1 MRAPQNNKYIMAK
14 MQWLYIDELV
24 ALGYEALRTR
34 SGKDTEIGLTG
45 PDGNPYSMYIMIL
58 NDHNVRHSVWVHAEI
73 CAVQDDTNKS
83 APLISGFT
91 MFSSGKIEGH
101 S

>member
-1 MRAPQNNKYIMAK
+1 MGTPQNNKYIMAK

-24 ALGYEALRTR
+24 ALGYEALRAR
-34 SGKDTEIGLTG
+34 SGKDADIELTG
-45 PDGNPYSMYIMIL
+45 PDGKPYSMYISIL
-58 NDHNVRHSVWVHAEI
+58 NDHNVRNSVSVHAEI
-73 CAVQDDTNKS
+73 CVVQDDSNKS
-83 APLISGFT
+83 TPLISGFT

>member
-1 MRAPQNNKYIMAK
+1 MGTHKNNKYIMAK

-34 SGKDTEIGLTG
+34 SGKATDIALTG
-45 PDGNPYSMYIMIL
+45 PDGKPYSMYISIR
-58 NDHNVRHSVWVHAEI
+58 NDHNAVNSVWVHAEI
-73 CAVQDDTNKS
+73 CVVQDDMNKS
-83 APLISGFT
+83 TPLISGFT